1 MDTHDAETTAG
12 PDLRHYFSV
21 VRSYWRGILAI
32 LLAAVLLAFAWTL
45 TQPKIY
51 QASSSGL
58 VTTGGA
64 DNVGLASA
72 GDNLAKSKATSYS
85 SIANTRPVA
94 AAVKEEL
101 ELSTA
106 ENQLLNDVTVQVPS
120 DTAEIRV
127 SARSTDPSTAQE
139 IANAWVEVLAD
150 EVEEIESAG
159 FEDEAV
165 PSLVRI
171 VPLGRA
177 ALPEA
182 PISPNTKLALAVG
195 GVAGLAFGL
204 GYALIRHHLDRR
216 IRSVEAVERTGQ
228 AVVGTIPADD
238 RLTGGRLVVESGN
251 AKTSDRAA
259 HAFAEALREL
269 RTNLSYMDV
278 DNPPRVIVVTSS
290 VPGEGKSS
298 ISANLAVAIAA
309 TGRRTVLI
317 DADLRRPVLTDL
329 FHLPSGAGL
338 TDVLSG
344 AADLDDVLMPYT
356 DAPALELLAA
366 GRVPPNPSELLG
378 SKAMKNLLAELS
390 RDAVVLIDAP
400 PLLPVTDAAILAK
413 AADGALITIK
423 AGHTTV
429 DELEKST
436 SNLTK
441 VGAHILGTIL
451 NQVPTKGADSAQY
464 GYYGKYYY
472 YTSAEEKAAKD
483 RKPAPA
489 PAVAAADDE
498 FAQAIGAGQSVRHA
512 RRPRED
518 AR

>member
-1 MDTHDAETTAG
+1 M
-12 PDLRHYFSV
+12 
-21 VRSYWRGILAI
+21 
-32 LLAAVLLAFAWTL
+32 
-45 TQPKIY
+45 
-51 QASSSGL
+51 
-58 VTTGGA
+58 
-64 DNVGLASA
+64 
-72 GDNLAKSKATSYS
+72 
-85 SIANTRPVA
+85 
-94 AAVKEEL
+94 
-101 ELSTA
+101 
-106 ENQLLNDVTVQVPS
+106 
-120 DTAEIRV
+120 
-127 SARSTDPSTAQE
+127 
-139 IANAWVEVLAD
+139 
-150 EVEEIESAG
+150 EEIESAG
-159 FEDEAV
+159 FEDQAV

-177 ALPEA
+177 ALPTA
-182 PISPNTKLALAVG
+182 PVSPNTKLALAVG

-204 GYALIRHHLDRR
+204 GYALIRQHLDRR
-216 IRSVEAVERTGQ
+216 IRSVEAVERIGQ
-228 AVVGTIPADD
+228 AVVGTIPADN
-238 RLTGGRLVVESGN
+238 RLSGGRQVVESGN

-278 DNPPRVIVVTSS
+278 DNPPRIIVVTSS

-329 FHLPSGAGL
+329 FHLPAGAGL

-344 AADLDDVLMPYT
+344 AAELDDVLMPYT

-429 DELEKST
+429 DELEKSAG
-436 SNLTK
+436 NLTK

-472 YTSAEEKAAKD
+472 YTNSDDK
-483 RKPAPA
+483 KPTA
-489 PAVAAADDE
+489 AAADVVPAEAAPDEDE
-498 FAQAIGAGQSVRHA
+498 FAQAIGGRPVRHA
-512 RRPRED
+512 RRPS
-518 AR
+518 